1 MGNLNSADGAA
12 TSRGDYSPD
21 GPVAR
26 RSCVYIYEK

>member
-26 RSCVYIYEK
+26 RSCSCKHI